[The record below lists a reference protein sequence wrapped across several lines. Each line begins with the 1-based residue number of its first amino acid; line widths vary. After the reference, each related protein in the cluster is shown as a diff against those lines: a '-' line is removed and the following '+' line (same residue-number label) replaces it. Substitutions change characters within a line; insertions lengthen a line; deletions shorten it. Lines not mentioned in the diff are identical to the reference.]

1 MRPITMFVTGGAI
14 LLKAG
19 ETPDNVAR
27 KIGSL
32 AVAWAKAGVSVVQ
45 IREPWMT
52 DRNLLELVRLVV
64 SRVSAFDTKI
74 VVNDR
79 ADIAVAADAHG
90 IHLKDEPLDVVRIR
104 EYGSKDWLISR
115 SVHDVETAK
124 EICGGG
130 HVDYLV
136 AGTVKTSATKADK
149 RFIGFGGLQEI
160 ASAVSTPVLAIGG
173 LEFSDSADVQR
184 AAGTGLAGIRL
195 FMNGDR
201 LTDEERSHQID
212 ECRQVFGPIKRI

>member
-1 MRPITMFVTGGAI
+1 MQPITMFVTGGAI

-27 KIGSL
+27 KLGSL
-32 AVAWAKAGVSVVQ
+32 ALAWAKAGVDVVQ

-52 DRNLLELVRLVV
+52 DRNLLELVRLLV
-64 SRVSAFDTKI
+64 SSLAAFDTKV

-79 ADIAVAADAHG
+79 PDIALAANAHG
-90 IHLKDEPLDVVRIR
+90 IHLKDEPLEVKRIR
-104 EYGSKDWLISR
+104 EYGSQGWLVSR
-115 SVHDVETAK
+115 SVHDLETTK
-124 EICGGG
+124 QICGGG
-130 HVDYLV
+130 YVDYLV
-136 AGTVKTSATKADK
+136 AGTVRTTASEAGK

-173 LEFSDSADVQR
+173 LEFSDSTDVQK
-184 AAGTGLAGIRL
+184 ATGAGLAGIRM

-201 LTDEERSHQID
+201 LTDEERFFQID
-212 ECRQVFGPIKRI
+212 ECRKVFGSI

>member
-90 IHLKDEPLDVVRIR
+90 IHLKDEPL
-104 EYGSKDWLISR
+104 
-115 SVHDVETAK
+115 
-124 EICGGG
+124 
-130 HVDYLV
+130 
-136 AGTVKTSATKADK
+136 
-149 RFIGFGGLQEI
+149 
-160 ASAVSTPVLAIGG
+160 AVSYTH
-173 LEFSDSADVQR
+173 
-184 AAGTGLAGIRL
+184 
-195 FMNGDR
+195 
-201 LTDEERSHQID
+201 LTLPTNRE
-212 ECRQVFGPIKRI
+212 V

>member
-1 MRPITMFVTGGAI
+1 MMRPITIFVTGGAI

-27 KIGSL
+27 KLVSL
-32 AVAWAKAGVSVVQ
+32 AVAWAKAGVDVVQ

-64 SRVSAFDTKI
+64 SRLTAFDTKV

-79 ADIAVAADAHG
+79 PDIAVAANAHG
-90 IHLKDEPLDVVRIR
+90 IHLKDEPLDVERVRQ
-104 EYGSKDWLISR
+104 YGSQDWLIGR
-115 SVHDVETAK
+115 SVHDLETTK
-124 EICGGG
+124 EICGRG
-130 HVDYLV
+130 HVDYVV
-136 AGTVKTSATKADK
+136 AGTVKTSSSNADK

-160 ASAVSTPVLAIGG
+160 ASAVGTPVLAIGG
-173 LEFSDSADVQR
+173 VEFSDSTDIQK
-184 AAGTGLAGIRL
+184 AAGAGLAGIRL

-212 ECRQVFGPIKRI
+212 KCRLVFGAS